1 MSGRESGCKTGCC
14 SGRTAALLGFAGL
27 AGSALAA
34 DLWTK
39 DFMFRRLF
47 QPGAEW
53 QTPEWLVEEVF
64 GFQPSFNPGALF
76 GMGAGLSWLF
86 ASVGIVFLL
95 LIVAWLVFGGGWR
108 DRWLV
113 VAAGFVSAGI
123 AGNLHDRLG
132 WGMRAGFPESARTSV
147 RDWILFRL
155 EGVPFFD
162 PWPNFNL
169 ADSFLVAG
177 AGLIL
182 VHSFFASRREM
193 QTVESPTENATAQ
206 KV

>member
-1 MSGRESGCKTGCC
+1 MDGTESGGGGGCC
-14 SGRTAALLGFAGL
+14 AGRWPALMGYVAL
-27 AGSALAA
+27 AGSAVAA

-39 DFMFRRLF
+39 DFMFRRHF
-47 QPGAEW
+47 RPGEEW
-53 QTPEWLVEEVF
+53 QEPAWLVEGVF

-86 ASVGIVFLL
+86 ASVGLVFLAV
-95 LIVAWLVFGGGWR
+95 IVGWLFFGGGWR

-132 WGMRAGFPESARTSV
+132 WGMRAGFPASARTSV

-155 EGVPFFD
+155 EGVPWFD

-169 ADSFLVAG
+169 ADSFLVIG
-177 AGLIL
+177 AGVILIHSL
-182 VHSFFASRREM
+182 VVAQREKKQRSASG
-193 QTVESPTENATAQ
+193 ESTFPAKA
-206 KV
+206 